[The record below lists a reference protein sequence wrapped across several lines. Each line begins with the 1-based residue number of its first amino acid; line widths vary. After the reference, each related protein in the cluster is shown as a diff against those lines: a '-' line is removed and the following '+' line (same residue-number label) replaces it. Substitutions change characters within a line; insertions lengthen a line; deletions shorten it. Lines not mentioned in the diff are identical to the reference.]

1 MSLITALD
9 HIQNLKAFQLL
20 CLVWLWLGIISAIG
34 FYFGYTRKVEDKKT
48 SNNFTTN
55 IFALMAFI
63 MGFSFSMAV
72 ARFEARKLLVVEE
85 ANAIGTAYLQS
96 KIVAFKNPQ
105 KIKNLFITYVDKRI
119 EAYKSVDPRPI
130 LKELDVLEN
139 DIWTE
144 IITVTGTARG
154 PIEGNFVK
162 SVNELFDTANA
173 RKLAHLNLLPSA
185 FYFLILLLATVS
197 MWIVNFDNGL
207 DKNSDHWKIGLFIF
221 LFGIIF
227 AFIFDLDHSRSGIIQ
242 VGQNALIELRS
253 KM

>member
-1 MSLITALD
+1 MSLITSLD
-9 HIQNLKAFQLL
+9 HIQNLKPFHLL
-20 CLVWLWLGIISAIG
+20 CLIWIWLGIISAAG
-34 FYFGYTRKVEDKKT
+34 FYFGHSRRSEDKKT
-48 SNNFTTN
+48 TNTFSTN

-85 ANAIGTAYLQS
+85 ANAISTAYLQS

-105 KIKNLFITYVDKRI
+105 KVKNLYLTYVDKRI
-119 EAYKSVDPRPI
+119 EAYKTKDPSSL
-130 LKELDVLEN
+130 LKELDVVEN
-139 DIWTE
+139 DIWAE
-144 IITVTGTARG
+144 IISVTGSTRG
-154 PIEGNFVK
+154 PIEATYIS
-162 SVNELFDTANA
+162 SVNHLFDTANS
-173 RKLAHLNLLPSA
+173 RKLALRNLLPSA

-197 MWIVNFDNGL
+197 LWIVNFDNGL
-207 DKNSDHWKIGLFIF
+207 EKNKDHWKMGLFIF

-227 AFIFDLDHSRSGIIQ
+227 TFIFDLDHSRSGIIR